1 MENQTLKIHIAN
13 RDYALKV
20 PSQEKAKAAEAE
32 QLIAKRLA
40 DLKKT
45 HGIAETQDLLAL
57 CAFSLAGELIEQK
70 KEIQNI
76 ENKISEQVSSIDGLL
91 QNHLQSAFIE

>member
-20 PSQEKAKAAEAE
+20 PSPEKAKAAEAE
-32 QLIAKRLA
+32 QIIAERIA
-40 DLKKT
+40 TLKKT

-76 ENKISEQVSSIDGLL
+76 ENKITAQVNSIDSLV
-91 QNHLQSAFIE
+91 QNHIQSAFIE